1 MYSHIIGEIT
11 MKQFN
16 FSTKRSVIVSICIVL
31 LTLAFAGTVA
41 AADQQAAGPGSFG
54 NRTAPGLH
62 FQNGTASGYAGG
74 PGNMMQQSGTGRG
87 MPGVMTGI
95 RGGAGIMQGASPG
108 MRGSAGA
115 MQGAGILQK
124 ICMAIGI
131 LLTGLL
137 LIVWLIVGI
146 LLSVLL
152 YRKVRQDKTS

>member
-1 MYSHIIGEIT
+1 

-87 MPGVMTGI
+87 MTGI

-131 LLTGLL
+131 LLAGLL

>member
-1 MYSHIIGEIT
+1 

>member
-1 MYSHIIGEIT
+1 

-62 FQNGTASGYAGG
+62 FQNGTANGYAGG

-87 MPGVMTGI
+87 MTGI